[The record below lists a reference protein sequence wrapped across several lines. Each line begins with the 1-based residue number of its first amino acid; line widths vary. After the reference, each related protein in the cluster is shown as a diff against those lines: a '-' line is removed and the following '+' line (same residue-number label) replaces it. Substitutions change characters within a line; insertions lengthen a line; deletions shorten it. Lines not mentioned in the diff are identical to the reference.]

1 MPDQRTAHIA
11 HHPND
16 TDTTMNHLRTSNA
29 TFLRIHAAVAA
40 LALSIG
46 AAARAQ
52 HLGDIG
58 LVVDGGRI
66 TTTEITV
73 DGPGPLRRA
82 FGAEFGAEGIPWFS
96 TEPGFDAE
104 AGTFPSTARVGFRL
118 TQPLMV
124 WNGSAFVMTDA
135 GGPLT
140 GERLKLSYLTLSSTS
155 GSGPVDGFTL
165 AVAPDGGWHRHL
177 SMTLLPAAGAAEP
190 QPGAYLA
197 RLELTCSDPGVGA
210 SEEIWLVIDAQSTGT
225 DFADAFAAAEAETNP
240 ACFGDLNGDQAV
252 EGADLGLM
260 LGMWSQGGGADLNGD
275 GVVGGADLG
284 LLLGAWGP
292 CS

>member
-1 MPDQRTAHIA
+1 MS
-11 HHPND
+11 
-16 TDTTMNHLRTSNA
+16 HLRPGNA
-29 TFLRIHAAVAA
+29 TILRIHAAIAA

-135 GGPLT
+135 GGPFT